1 MNAALTRE
9 LQVHNDRVARREL
22 PAECL
27 VGPQRAMR
35 RPVRQLRC
43 LLLLAFT
50 ACLPRGCALL
60 PPPPPD
66 VPDEPDAGELSEV
79 TPRPEDPAEPA
90 LPPELERALT
100 RSASA
105 KIEAALEDGGL
116 DLLHA
121 ALFQQYAV
129 FAPHLLPAEL
139 RSEPDA
145 TLPPPAAH
153 AWSVIV
159 QQSRAQYTPVEQQNL
174 RALTAL
180 PGGADFRSFGDA
192 APPTGSR
199 CAATLN
205 NADAAP
211 MFVAET
217 RHFRFTA
224 VGTAQTG
231 GGLTAEQARDALVTR
246 LNAALLAP
254 IVNRGAVPS
263 QQRLA
268 DYFDEVYDFYDRIG
282 FDAPAGAGKVPVRVF
297 ACEGMAEDG
306 AERDGEIF
314 MSIKIGFEDESLRHV
329 VLPHELVH
337 YFQEGTPMP
346 EWHQA
351 WPIEAMAVALEDVVA
366 RDPKRWSGIPAP
378 DTQLPEWFNAMN
390 RSFRCPEEPFHS
402 VNVRECRTR
411 RGYGEQLRAP
421 ALEGR
426 TELLY
431 RGDYSKFVFF
441 KWYLRKAGGAPAVLG
456 AWWAQY
462 KSLGGFSEGMVT
474 AADLADFQL
483 ALLGD
488 EYGRQTWFEDEDR
501 ARFNAPAARL
511 DLHPTKRLR
520 YTYRFE
526 EEKYWPNKGR
536 VAPPVEASFGAPKVP
551 DNTTYPLVAGATQ
564 RIVVEIPRFPS
575 METFPGL
582 PSLVWQYT
590 GPKPELRF
598 HYFDGPAK
606 SPSRFY
612 LKFEAETA
620 TDAEQML
627 YLSPTAPKTL
637 IVTATTPPAM
647 GTGSITLK
655 WGVTMGATCV
665 NQCGRAFDA
674 AFDACCPRQCEGTDD
689 ESCVPDCQEPG
700 PYERSFSDFCAEYC
714 FGRRD
719 SYPVVFAGDAHS
731 TAAPKICSAAG
742 VDSCADVASGLVYL
756 PAWISAS
763 CTELGMDP

>member
-1 MNAALTRE
+1 M
-9 LQVHNDRVARREL
+9 
-22 PAECL
+22 
-27 VGPQRAMR
+27 
-35 RPVRQLRC
+35 RQLRV
-43 LLLLAFT
+43 LFLVSFAA
-50 ACLPRGCALL
+50 ACLPRSCSLL
-60 PPPPPD
+60 PPPEPELPP
-66 VPDEPDAGELSEV
+66 EPDAGELSEV
-79 TPRPEDPAEPA
+79 TPRPEEPAEPPLSPA
-90 LPPELERALT
+90 LERALT
-100 RSASA
+100 RSAAA

-116 DLLHA
+116 DLPHA

-129 FAPHLLPAEL
+129 FAPHLLPPGL
-139 RSEPDA
+139 RAEPDA
-145 TLPPPAAH
+145 TLPPPGDH
-153 AWSVIV
+153 AWAEIV
-159 QQSRAQYTPVEQQNL
+159 NQSRATYTAVEQQNL
-174 RALTAL
+174 RALHAF
-180 PGGADFRSFGDA
+180 PGSADFRNFGDA
-192 APPTGSR
+192 APPTGNR

-205 NADAAP
+205 NADAARV
-211 MFVAET
+211 FVAET
-217 RHFRFTA
+217 RHFTYHV

-231 GGLTAEQARDALVTR
+231 NGLTAAGARDALVDR

-254 IVNRGAVPS
+254 IVNRGAVGS
-263 QQRLA
+263 ASYLA
-268 DYFDEVYDFYDRIG
+268 DYFDAVFDFYVSIG
-282 FDAPAGAGKVPVRVF
+282 LPAPAGKIPVTVF
-297 ACEGMAEDG
+297 GCDGMAEDG
-306 AERDGEIF
+306 AELDSEIF
-314 MSIKIGFEDESLRHV
+314 MSIKLGFEDPSLRHV
-329 VLPHELVH
+329 VLPHELAHV
-337 YFQEGTPMP
+337 FQEGTAVQD
-346 EWHQA
+346 WHQA
-351 WPIEAMAVALEDVVA
+351 WPVEALAVALEDVVA
-366 RDPKRWSGIPAP
+366 RDPKRWSAIPAP
-378 DTQLPEWFNAMN
+378 DTQLPEWFQAMN

-411 RGYGEQLRAP
+411 RGSGGQLRAP
-421 ALEGR
+421 ALDGR
-426 TELLY
+426 SEVLY
-431 RGDYSKFVFF
+431 PGSYSKFVFF
-441 KWYLRKAGGAPAVLG
+441 KWHQRKMGGAPAVL
-456 AWWAQY
+456 ASWWAQY
-462 KSLGGFSEGMVT
+462 RSLRGFADGMVP
-474 AADLADFQL
+474 AAELADFQL

-511 DLHPTKRLR
+511 DLDPRRRLR

-564 RIVVEIPRFPS
+564 RIVVELPRFPS

-582 PSLVWQYT
+582 PSLVWQYS
-590 GPKPELRF
+590 GPQPQLRF

-665 NQCGRAFDA
+665 NQCGRAYDA
-674 AFDACCPRQCEGTDD
+674 AFDACCPRQCEGTGD
-689 ESCVPDCQEPG
+689 ERCVPDCQQPG
-700 PYERSFSDFCAEYC
+700 PYERSFTDFCAGYC

-731 TAAPKICSAAG
+731 TAAPKICAAAG
-742 VDSCADVASGLVYL
+742 IAACDAVASGLVYL